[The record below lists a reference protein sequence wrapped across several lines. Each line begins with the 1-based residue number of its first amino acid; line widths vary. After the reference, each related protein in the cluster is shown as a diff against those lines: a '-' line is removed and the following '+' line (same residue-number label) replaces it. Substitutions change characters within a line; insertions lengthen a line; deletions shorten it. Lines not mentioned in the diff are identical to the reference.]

1 MRTRKVEGGQRP
13 VAGARRSSSSSSRFS
28 LTLGLFTC
36 ALVAL
41 SLSGVSCRRAGGDR
55 FVMVLEASPKTLD
68 PLRGTDAASERY
80 RQLMFNQLMRKNEQF
95 DYVGE
100 LASNVQ
106 TAPDGLSVT
115 FTLLDNVKFH
125 DGKTLTSTD
134 VKYTFDKLLASD
146 SPKAASFYE
155 GAGANKQPLVTGVE
169 APDARTVVFRL
180 RRPWLELFANLIPIA
195 IIPQGTFESQAIK
208 PVGSGAF
215 KFVSYDESQQVV
227 DMEANDSYWEGAPNI
242 KHLRV
247 KVILDANTQQA
258 ELVAGRVDL
267 AVNTALSPD
276 AYVNL
281 GRNPNLQVV
290 QSPGVNVQYIGFNNE
305 SKPINDARV
314 RQAIAYAID
323 REGIIKN
330 LLQGQ
335 ARLAHSILPQESWA
349 YSTAQ
354 KTYTYDPAQAKKLL
368 DEAGYTDPDGDGPRM
383 RFAEPLSFKI
393 SASNSVVRQYAGV
406 MQNSLREVGIPVNIE
421 TLEDNTLREAQRN
434 GQYQLTAGRWVGGN
448 QDPIFLRDLFTYLT
462 GGNFNRGRYR
472 NPQLDKL
479 LGEAVNTADRTK
491 AKALYA
497 EAQDLI
503 SREMPMLP
511 LWYTNNIVVARK
523 NVGNIKVAAAADW
536 TFVRNLTVSK

>member
-1 MRTRKVEGGQRP
+1 MRTGNSGCGG
-13 VAGARRSSSSSSRFS
+13 RRATNSNYFS
-28 LTLGLFTC
+28 FTRCLLFA
-36 ALVAL
+36 ALLCLV
-41 SLSGVSCRRAGGDR
+41 LSGMSCKRAGGNA
-55 FVMVLEASPKTLD
+55 FVMVLEAGQKTLD

-80 RQLMFNQLMRKNEQF
+80 RQLMFNQLMRKDPKF
-95 DYVGE
+95 DYEGE
-100 LASNVQ
+100 LASNVA

-115 FTLLDNVKFH
+115 FTLRDGVKFH
-125 DGKTLTSTD
+125 DGKPLTSAD
-134 VKYTFDKLLASD
+134 VKYTFDKLFASD
-146 SPKAASFYE
+146 SPKALSFVE
-155 GAGANKQPLVTGVE
+155 GAGANKQPLVTSIE

-195 IIPQGTFESQAIK
+195 IIPEGTFESQAIK
-208 PVGSGAF
+208 PLGSGAF
-215 KFVSYDESQQVV
+215 KFISYDESQQVV
-227 DMEANDSYWEGAPNI
+227 ELEANEDYWEGAPNI
-242 KHLRV
+242 KRLRV

-281 GRNPNLQVV
+281 AKNQNLQVV
-290 QSPGVNVQYIGFNNE
+290 QSPGVNVQYIGFNSE
-305 SKPINDARV
+305 SAPVNNARV

-323 REGIIKN
+323 RESIIKN

-335 ARLAHSILPQESWA
+335 ARIAHSILPQESWA
-349 YSTAQ
+349 YSTEQ
-354 KTYTYDPAQAKKLL
+354 KTYNYDPAQAKKLL
-368 DEAGYTDPDGDGPRM
+368 DEAGFTDPDGDGPRL

-448 QDPIFLRDLFTYLT
+448 QDPIFLRDLYTYLS

-472 NPQLDKL
+472 NAELDKI
-479 LGEAVNTADRTK
+479 LGEAVATADRAK
-491 AKALYA
+491 AKKLYA
-497 EAQDLI
+497 AAQDVI
-503 SREMPMLP
+503 SREVPMLP
-511 LWYTNNIVVARK
+511 LWYNNNIVIARK
-523 NVGNIKVAAAADW
+523 NVGNIKVPAGADW
-536 TFVRNLTVSK
+536 TFVRSLTVSK

>member
-1 MRTRKVEGGQRP
+1 MRIGNSGCGGRRATNSNYFSFTRC
-13 VAGARRSSSSSSRFS
+13 
-28 LTLGLFTC
+28 LLFA
-36 ALVAL
+36 ALLCLV
-41 SLSGVSCRRAGGDR
+41 LSGVSCKRAGGNA
-55 FVMVLEASPKTLD
+55 FVMVLEAGQKTLD

-80 RQLMFNQLMRKNEQF
+80 RQLMFNQLMRKDPKF
-95 DYVGE
+95 DYEGE
-100 LASNVQ
+100 LASNVV

-115 FTLLDNVKFH
+115 FTLRDGVKFH
-125 DGKTLTSTD
+125 DGKPLTSAD
-134 VKYTFDKLLASD
+134 VKYTFDKLFASD
-146 SPKAASFYE
+146 SPKALSFVE
-155 GAGANKQPLVTGVE
+155 GAGANKQPLVTSIE

-195 IIPQGTFESQAIK
+195 IIPEGTFESQAIK
-208 PVGSGAF
+208 PLGSGAF
-215 KFVSYDESQQVV
+215 KFISYDESQQVV
-227 DMEANDSYWEGAPNI
+227 ELEANEDYWEGAPNI
-242 KHLRV
+242 KRLRV

-281 GRNPNLQVV
+281 AKNQNLQVV
-290 QSPGVNVQYIGFNNE
+290 QSPGVNVQYIGFNSE
-305 SKPINDARV
+305 SAPVNNARV

-323 REGIIKN
+323 RESIIKN

-335 ARLAHSILPQESWA
+335 ARIAHSILPQESWA
-349 YSTAQ
+349 YSTEQ
-354 KTYTYDPAQAKKLL
+354 KTYNYDPAQAKKLL
-368 DEAGYTDPDGDGPRM
+368 DEAGFTDPDGDGPRL

-448 QDPIFLRDLFTYLT
+448 QDPIFLRDLYTYLS

-472 NPQLDKL
+472 NAELDKI
-479 LGEAVNTADRTK
+479 LGEAVATADRAK
-491 AKALYA
+491 AKKLRRGAGCDQPRSADAPALVQQQHRHR
-497 EAQDLI
+497 AQERRQHQ
-503 SREMPMLP
+503 SPR
-511 LWYTNNIVVARK
+511 R
-523 NVGNIKVAAAADW
+523 G
-536 TFVRNLTVSK
+536 

>member
-1 MRTRKVEGGQRP
+1 MRTRNAKGGTRRL
-13 VAGARRSSSSSSRFS
+13 AGARKRS
-28 LTLGLFTC
+28 LTLGLFLC
-36 ALVAL
+36 ALLALAL
-41 SLSGVSCRRAGGDR
+41 SGLSCRRAGGNA

-125 DGKTLTSTD
+125 DGKALTSAD

-195 IIPQGTFESQAIK
+195 IIPEGTFESQAIK
-208 PVGSGAF
+208 PLGSGAF
-215 KFVSYDESQQVV
+215 KFVNYDESQQVV
-227 DMEANDSYWEGAPNI
+227 DMEANDNYWEGAPNI
-242 KHLRV
+242 KKLRV

-281 GRNPNLQVV
+281 GKNPNLQVV
-290 QSPGVNVQYIGFNNE
+290 QSPGVNVQYIGFNSE

-323 REGIIKN
+323 RESIIKN

-354 KTYTYDPAQAKKLL
+354 KTYNYDPAQAKRLL
-368 DEAGYTDPDGDGPRM
+368 DEAGLTDPDGDGPRM
-383 RFAEPLSFKI
+383 RFEQPLSFKI
-393 SASNSVVRQYAGV
+393 SASNLVTRQFAGV
-406 MQNSLREVGIPVNIE
+406 VQNSLREVGIPVNIE
-421 TLEDNTLREAQRN
+421 TLEDNTLRDAQRN
-434 GQYQLTAGRWVGGN
+434 GQYQLTTGRWVGGN

-472 NPQLDKL
+472 NAQLDKI
-479 LGEAVNTADRTK
+479 LGEAVNTADRPR
-491 AKALYA
+491 ARALYA
-497 EAQDLI
+497 EAHDLI
-503 SREMPMLP
+503 SREMPMFP
-511 LWYTNNIVVARK
+511 LWYFNNIVIARK

>member
-1 MRTRKVEGGQRP
+1 MRIGNSGCGGRRATNSNYFSFTRC
-13 VAGARRSSSSSSRFS
+13 
-28 LTLGLFTC
+28 LLFA
-36 ALVAL
+36 ALLCLV
-41 SLSGVSCRRAGGDR
+41 LSGVSCKRAGGNA
-55 FVMVLEASPKTLD
+55 FVMVLEAGQKTLD

-80 RQLMFNQLMRKNEQF
+80 RQLMFNQLMRKDPKF
-95 DYVGE
+95 DYEGE
-100 LASNVQ
+100 LASNVV

-115 FTLLDNVKFH
+115 FTLRDGVKFH
-125 DGKTLTSTD
+125 DGKPLTSAD
-134 VKYTFDKLLASD
+134 VKYTFDKLFASD
-146 SPKAASFYE
+146 SPKALSFVE
-155 GAGANKQPLVTGVE
+155 GAGANKQPLVTSIE

-195 IIPQGTFESQAIK
+195 IIPEGTFESQAIK
-208 PVGSGAF
+208 PLGSGAF
-215 KFVSYDESQQVV
+215 KFISYDESQQVV
-227 DMEANDSYWEGAPNI
+227 ELEANEDYWEGAPNI
-242 KHLRV
+242 KRLRV

-281 GRNPNLQVV
+281 AKNQNLQVV
-290 QSPGVNVQYIGFNNE
+290 QSPGVNVQYIGFNSE
-305 SKPINDARV
+305 SAPVNNARV

-323 REGIIKN
+323 RESIIKN

-335 ARLAHSILPQESWA
+335 ARIAHSILPQESWA
-349 YSTAQ
+349 YSTEQ
-354 KTYTYDPAQAKKLL
+354 KTYNYDPAQAKKLL
-368 DEAGYTDPDGDGPRM
+368 DEAGFTDPDGDGPRL

-448 QDPIFLRDLFTYLT
+448 QDPIFLRDLYTYLS

-472 NPQLDKL
+472 NAELDKI
-479 LGEAVNTADRTK
+479 LGEAVATADRAK
-491 AKALYA
+491 AKKLYA
-497 EAQDLI
+497 AAQDVI
-503 SREMPMLP
+503 SREVPMLP
-511 LWYTNNIVVARK
+511 LWYNNNIVIARK
-523 NVGNIKVAAAADW
+523 NVGNIKVPAGADW
-536 TFVRNLTVSK
+536 TFVRSLTVSK

>member
-1 MRTRKVEGGQRP
+1 MRIRNSAGGGRQT
-13 VAGARRSSSSSSRFS
+13 SDSYIFS
-28 LTLGLFTC
+28 YTHCLMFA
-36 ALVAL
+36 ALL
-41 SLSGVSCRRAGGDR
+41 CLLLSGASCRRAGGDA

-100 LASNVQ
+100 LASGVEA
-106 TAPDGLSVT
+106 APDGLSVK
-115 FTLLDNVKFH
+115 FTLRDDVKFH
-125 DGKTLTSTD
+125 DGKPLTSAD
-134 VKYTFDKLLASD
+134 VKYTFDKFLASD
-146 SPKAASFYE
+146 SPKAVPFFE
-155 GAGANKQPLVTGVE
+155 GTGAGKQPLVTTVE
-169 APDARTVVFRL
+169 APDPRTAVFRL

-195 IIPQGTFESQAIK
+195 IIPEGTFESQAIK

-215 KFVSYDESQQVV
+215 KFVAYDESQQVV
-227 DMEANDSYWEGAPNI
+227 DMEANDNYWEGAPNI

-281 GRNPNLQVV
+281 GKNPNLQVV

-305 SKPINDARV
+305 SAPVNNARV

-323 REGIIKN
+323 RESIVKN

-335 ARLAHSILPQESWA
+335 ARIAHSILPQESWA
-349 YSTAQ
+349 YSTEQ
-354 KTYTYDPAQAKKLL
+354 KTYSYDPAQAKKLL
-368 DEAGYTDPDGDGPRM
+368 DEAGFTDPDGDGPRL

-393 SASNSVVRQYAGV
+393 SASNAVTRQFAGV
-406 MQNSLREVGIPVNIE
+406 VQNSLREVGIPVNIE

-434 GQYQLTAGRWVGGN
+434 GQYQLTTGRWVGGN

-472 NPQLDKL
+472 NAELDKI
-479 LGEAVNTADRTK
+479 LGEAVTTADRTK
-491 AKALYA
+491 AKTLYA
-497 EAQDLI
+497 AGQDLI
-503 SREMPMLP
+503 SREVPMFP
-511 LWYTNNIVVARK
+511 LWYFNNIVIARK
-523 NVGNIKVAAAADW
+523 NVGNIKVAASADW
-536 TFVRNLTVSK
+536 TFVRSLTVSK

>member
-1 MRTRKVEGGQRP
+1 MRTGNSGCGGRQA
-13 VAGARRSSSSSSRFS
+13 AGHNYFS
-28 LTLGLFTC
+28 FTSCSLLVGLLLC
-36 ALVAL
+36 L
-41 SLSGVSCRRAGGDR
+41 SLSGASCKRAGGDA
-55 FVMVLEASPKTLD
+55 FVMVLEAGQKTLD

-100 LASNVQ
+100 LASNAA

-115 FTLLDNVKFH
+115 FTLRDDVKFH
-125 DGKTLTSTD
+125 DGKPLTSAD
-134 VKYTFDKLLASD
+134 VKYTFDKFLASD
-146 SPKAASFYE
+146 SPKAVPFFEGTGAS
-155 GAGANKQPLVTGVE
+155 KQPLVTAVE
-169 APDARTVVFRL
+169 APDARTAVFRL

-195 IIPQGTFESQAIK
+195 IIPENTFESQALK
-208 PVGSGAF
+208 PLGSGAF

-227 DMEANDSYWEGAPNI
+227 DLEANDNYWEGAPNV
-242 KHLRV
+242 KRLKV

-258 ELVAGRVDL
+258 ELVAGRVSL

-281 GRNPNLQVV
+281 AKNPNLQVV
-290 QSPGVNVQYIGFNNE
+290 QSPGVNVQYIGFNSE
-305 SKPINDARV
+305 SAPVNNARV

-323 REGIIKN
+323 RESIIKN

-335 ARLAHSILPQESWA
+335 ARIAHSILPQESWA
-349 YSTAQ
+349 YSTEQ
-354 KTYTYDPAQAKKLL
+354 KTYNYDPAQAKKLL
-368 DEAGYTDPDGDGPRM
+368 DEAGFTDPDGDGPRL

-472 NPQLDKL
+472 NAELDKI
-479 LGEAVNTADRTK
+479 LGEAVTTADRAK
-491 AKALYA
+491 AKLLYA
-497 EAQDLI
+497 QAQDLI
-503 SREMPMLP
+503 SREVPMLS
-511 LWYTNNIVVARK
+511 LWYNNNMVIARK
-523 NVGNIKVAAAADW
+523 NVGNIKVTAGADW
-536 TFVRNLTVSK
+536 TFVRNLTVNK